1 MAKSRDVQGLRCEDP
16 FGTVAAQ
23 VVSVRADELLE
34 HSEGVLDTTDI
45 ERVHDMRVAS
55 RRLRAA
61 MEVFEPCFPRKRFR
75 AALREVKAIADAL
88 GERRDCDVS
97 IIALE
102 TFAAALAA
110 PDRHGVAAMVDQLRK
125 EQSLA
130 NEQLVPFVEHRRLK
144 DLRDGIKELVAVAVR
159 RAA

>member
-1 MAKSRDVQGLRCEDP
+1 
-16 FGTVAAQ
+16 
-23 VVSVRADELLE
+23 
-34 HSEGVLDTTDI
+34 
-45 ERVHDMRVAS
+45 
-55 RRLRAA
+55 
-61 MEVFEPCFPRKRFR
+61 MEVFEPCFSRKRFR

-88 GERRDCDVS
+88 GERRDRDVS

-110 PDRHGVAAMVDQLRK
+110 PDRRGVAAMVDQLRK

-130 NEQLVPFVEHRRLK
+130 NERLVPFVDRRRLT
-144 DLRDGIKELVAVAVR
+144 DLRDGIEELVAVADR

>member
-1 MAKSRDVQGLRCEDP
+1 MAKPRDVQGPRCEDP

-45 ERVHDMRVAS
+45 ERLHDMRVAS

-88 GERRDCDVS
+88 GERRDRDVS

-110 PDRHGVAAMVDQLRK
+110 PDRRGVAAMVDQLRK

-130 NEQLVPFVEHRRLK
+130 NERLVPFVDRRRLT
-144 DLRDGIKELVAVAVR
+144 DLRDGIEELVAVADR